1 MEERSLRKTRIGKV
15 VGDKMNKTIIVAVER
30 RVKHPLY
37 NRVVKRTTKYYTHA
51 EDQSAKIG
59 DTVRI
64 EETRPISK
72 TKRWRLA
79 EVMEKAK

>member
-1 MEERSLRKTRIGKV
+1 MAERNLRKTRIGKV

-37 NRVVKRTTKYYTHA
+37 NRVVKRTTKYYTHS
-51 EDQSAKIG
+51 EDSSVKMG

-64 EETRPISK
+64 LETRPISK
-72 TKRWRLA
+72 TKRWRLV